1 LFCLSLTIGCPKPPQ
16 ASSKPTGGPATQGVP
31 SVPVVEAN
39 SVTFPK
45 DAPPSFT
52 TDPPAVDAKLGYQSV
67 GAIWTVDFEGAF
79 VLAIEP
85 KTGKLLGQAKTW
97 PRPHDVLVSAD
108 GKRVWVS
115 AVGVEDD
122 ADGVEEN
129 TQPAGNDDGEIWVYN
144 AETLEIEKKL
154 RPGRYPGHM
163 AVRPDGNYMFASLA
177 GDDAIAVID
186 MHQPKVIGRI
196 PVADGPR
203 GLAVSPDGKRL
214 AVACSKA
221 GVVSVINLMTLTREF
236 EIAVGERPTQ
246 VGFSLDSSTF
256 YVTVLG
262 NNKLKAFELNTKKFV
277 WEVEVSYGMGHITVS
292 PSNGNIYIADSA
304 SNSLVIIDPRE
315 RKQVASWYAGNG
327 THAVALSLD
336 QTVAYVSNGI
346 DQTVAEITK
355 EGKESPLATKGLL
368 RGIAVGPAPKQVK
381 VVEVVAPIVPVK
393 VAPKIDDAKV
403 RYGRSVF
410 KKYCDPCHPQG
421 KQKIGPQIKGKSLS
435 RKRIVNQVRNGSDI
449 MPAFEDSILS
459 ATELEGIVAYLQ
471 AP

>member
-1 LFCLSLTIGCPKPPQ
+1 MVVDAVSF
-16 ASSKPTGGPATQGVP
+16 PT
-31 SVPVVEAN
+31 
-39 SVTFPK
+39 

-52 TDPPAVDAKLGYQSV
+52 VEPSLSDAVLGYQSV
-67 GAIWTVDFEGAF
+67 GAIWTVDFEGAY
-79 VLAIEP
+79 VLAVEP

-122 ADGVEEN
+122 AGEGGAETT
-129 TQPAGNDDGEIWVYN
+129 TQPTGNDDGEIWVYN
-144 AETLEIEKKL
+144 TETLEIEKKL

-177 GDDAIAVID
+177 GDDAVAVID
-186 MHQPKVIGRI
+186 MRELKVIGRI

-203 GLAVSPDGKRL
+203 GLSVSPDGKRL

-221 GVVSVINLMTLTREF
+221 GVVSVINLATLTREF
-236 EIAVGERPTQ
+236 EITVGERPTQ

-262 NNKLKAFELNTKKFV
+262 DNKFKAYDLGTQKRL

-292 PSNGNIYIADSA
+292 PRNGNIYIADSA
-304 SNSLVIIDPRE
+304 TNSLVIIDPRE
-315 RKQVASWYAGNG
+315 RKQVASWYVGNG
-327 THAVALSLD
+327 AHAVALSLD
-336 QTVAYVSNGI
+336 QSVAYVSNGI
-346 DQTVAEITK
+346 DRTVAEVSGD
-355 EGKESPLATKGLL
+355 GKESPLATEGFL
-368 RGIAVGPAPKQVK
+368 RGIAVGPAPRQAKITA
-381 VVEVVAPIVPVK
+381 EVPAVVPVK
-393 VAPKIDDAKV
+393 VQPKLDDAKV

-421 KQKIGPQIKGKSLS
+421 KQKIGPQIKGKNFS
-435 RKRIVNQVRNGSDI
+435 RKRIINQVRNGSDI

-459 ATELEGIVAYLQ
+459 ANELEGIVAYLQ